1 MSENGK
7 IDPQEREH
15 LEARNTVE
23 PTNGAIRGDDRSQ
36 PQPNSWEAAKV
47 DLASEEDMREEL
59 VRAGR
64 PTASAADEA
73 FHGNVVVH
81 PPEVFEGLKRKEIMK
96 TAAGLEAVKVALQYA
111 VDEMGAVDAT
121 RMLVKL
127 NQVGGVDC
135 QSCAWPDPRPG
146 HRSPFAEY
154 CENGAKVTAEENTR
168 RLIPPEF
175 FRQHSVQ
182 ALSEKSD
189 YWLAKQGRIAHP
201 MVLREGATH
210 YEPIAWDDAF
220 RLIADELNGLESPD
234 EAAFY
239 TSGRTSNE
247 AAFMYQVFVR
257 QFGTNNLPDCS
268 NMCHESSGAALTDAI
283 GIGKGTVTLEDIEHT
298 ELLID
303 IGHNPGSCHPRMLS
317 ALQMLKDNGGKIVG
331 INPLPETG
339 LNHFHN
345 PQNLRHPTRALQVLV
360 GSGTKISDL
369 FVHPRIAGD
378 LALLKGV
385 AKEIVEAEDRRP
397 GSVFDHDFIREH
409 THGLDD
415 FLADTRAESWDVI
428 VEESGVSRA
437 QIRQI
442 ADLIMQHRNVI
453 ICWGMGL
460 TQQPQA
466 VATIQQVVN
475 ILLLRGSIGK
485 PGAGVCPVR
494 GHSNVQGDRTVGVWE
509 RMSDEFLDK
518 LGAEFQFEPPRK
530 HGYDVVESLK
540 AMHAGK
546 VKVFFG
552 MGGNFLSAGPDTE
565 YAGQAMRRCRLTAQV
580 SIKLNRGHLVTGAQ
594 ALILPTLGRAEH
606 DEQASGQQFVS
617 VENSMGVVSMS
628 KGILAPAS
636 PDLLSEVAIVCRMA
650 KATFGGR
657 AGARRNTTDWD
668 GAAANYDRIRDHIE
682 HVVPGFEDYNQRVR
696 EPGGFYLP
704 NAARDTREF
713 KTETGKANFTV
724 HPIHR
729 VRLAPGQLLMMSM
742 RSHDQF
748 NTTVYGLHD
757 RYRGIHNE
765 RRVIL
770 MNEADVREQGL
781 TEGQVVDL
789 TSHWNGTER
798 VARQFIVVTYP
809 VPRRCTAT
817 YYPEANPLVPIDSVA
832 ERSNTPTSKFVV
844 LTVAPSTRAG
854 RFDYDR
860 VEAAQATDRRGMAT
874 V

>member
-1 MSENGK
+1 MSEPGK
-7 IDPQEREH
+7 IDPQERAH
-15 LEARNTVE
+15 LQAHNTVE
-23 PTNGAIRGDDRSQ
+23 PTHGAIRGDDRSR
-36 PQPNSWEAAKV
+36 PQANSWEAAKI
-47 DLASEEDMREEL
+47 DLATEDDMRNEE
-59 VRAGR
+59 RANGR
-64 PTASAADEA
+64 APATAADEA
-73 FHGNVVVH
+73 FHGDVIAH
-81 PPEVFEGLKRKEIMK
+81 PPETFERFKRKEIMK
-96 TAAGLEAVKVALQYA
+96 TAAGLEAVKVALQYT
-111 VDEMGAVDAT
+111 VDEMGAVDGT
-121 RMLVKL
+121 RMLLKL
-127 NQVGGVDC
+127 NQVGGIDC
-135 QSCAWPDPRPG
+135 QSCAWPDPAPG
-146 HRSPFAEY
+146 QRSPFAEY
-154 CENGAKVTAEENTR
+154 CENGAKITSEENTR

-175 FRQHSVQ
+175 FRQHSV
-182 ALSEKSD
+182 AELSEKSD

-210 YEPIAWDDAF
+210 YEPITWDDAF
-220 RLIADELNGLESPD
+220 QLIARELNGLDSPD

-268 NMCHESSGAALTDAI
+268 NMCHESSGAALTEAI
-283 GIGKGTVTLEDIEHT
+283 GIGKGTVTLEDIET
-298 ELLID
+298 TDLLID

-317 ALQMLKDNGGKIVG
+317 ALQLLKRNGGKVIA

-345 PQNLRHPTRALQVLV
+345 PQDLRHPTRALQVL
-360 GSGTKISDL
+360 SGTGIKIADL

-385 AKEIVEAEDRRP
+385 AKEMVEAEDRRP
-397 GSVFDHDFIREH
+397 GTVFDHAFIAAH
-409 THGLDD
+409 THGLDEC
-415 FLADTRAESWDVI
+415 LADLRGESWDVI
-428 VEESGVSRA
+428 LTESGVSRED
-437 QIRQI
+437 IRAI
-442 ADLIMQHRNVI
+442 ADMIVANPRVI

-509 RMSDEFLDK
+509 RMPDEFLDK
-518 LGAEFQFEPPRK
+518 IAAEFNFEPPRK
-530 HGYDVVESLK
+530 HGHDVVETLK
-540 AMHAGK
+540 AMHAGA

-552 MGGNFLSAGPDTE
+552 MGGNFLSAGPDTG
-565 YAGQAMRRCRLTAQV
+565 YAAEAMRRCRLTTQV

-594 ALILPTLGRAEH
+594 ALILPTLGRAER
-606 DEQASGQQFVS
+606 DVQASGDQFVS
-617 VENSMGVVSMS
+617 VENSMGIVSMS
-628 KGILAPAS
+628 KGILKPAS
-636 PDLLSEVAIVCRMA
+636 DDLMSEVAIVCRMA
-650 KATFGGR
+650 KATL
-657 AGARRNTTDWD
+657 GARSRTDWD
-668 GAAANYDRIRDHIE
+668 AAAANYDRIRDHIS
-682 HVVPGFEDYNQRVR
+682 HVVPGFTDYNRRVR

-704 NAARDTREF
+704 NAPRDKCEF
-713 KTETGKANFTV
+713 TTETGKANFTV
-724 HPIHR
+724 HPIHA
-729 VRLAPGQLLMMSM
+729 VHLAPGQLLMMSM

-765 RRVIL
+765 RRVIF

-781 TEGQVVDL
+781 RAGQVVDL

-798 VARQFIVVTYP
+798 TARQFIVVPYP
-809 VPRRCTAT
+809 IPRRCTAT

-832 ERSNTPTSKFVV
+832 ERSNTPTSKFVILSV
-844 LTVAPSTRAG
+844 KPSVRAEK
-854 RFDYDR
+854 FDYDR
-860 VEAAQATDRRGMAT
+860 AESAQLT
-874 V
+874 VA